1 MIRAF
6 CYPSGLIEF
15 GRSIPKG
22 AKIIARGPEQE
33 LRDFI
38 AAKARC
44 YGHLRSLLVPGVPEA
59 DNAIAASDALKRWT
73 TWIAIGAPKGVRV
86 LSS

>member
-1 MIRAF
+1 MIRAY
-6 CYPSGLIEF
+6 CYASGLIEF

-22 AKIIARGPEQE
+22 AIVIARGPEKE

-38 AAKARC
+38 GTKARC
-44 YGHLRSLLVPGVPEA
+44 YGHFRSLLVPGVPEA
-59 DNAIAASDALKRWT
+59 PNKLAAAGALKAWAK
-73 TWIAIGAPKGVRV
+73 WIAIGAPKGVRV